1 MSFFSILIALLIEQI
16 RPLGR
21 KNPVRQWV
29 PELIHNTCRH
39 LDAGRAG
46 HALLIWSLLVLAP
59 ALAVIAAQ
67 WALAVLL
74 GWWAVLLWNVV
85 VLYFT
90 LGFRQFSYHLT
101 GIRKALDEN
110 KETVARQLLAQWRRL
125 DTREFARGH
134 IYQRVMEASTLAAH
148 RSVFGVFFWYAVLS
162 AFGVGPAGAVMYRFS
177 ELSYRVLHRQKNDA
191 LAQSHAVRDWFS
203 QWWALVDWLP
213 VRLTAVSFAMVGNF
227 EEVID
232 RWRGLEID
240 TPGLKVADNERVL
253 LSASFAAVNLVD
265 PGPQGEVA
273 SVMEPRL
280 VPEGAEIAGPQQHE
294 PLLGM
299 TELNLLI
306 GLVWRA
312 LILWMLLLALLSAAN
327 LLG

>member
-39 LDAGRAG
+39 LDAGGSG
-46 HALLIWSLLVLAP
+46 HAILIWGLLILAP
-59 ALAVIAAQ
+59 ALAVVAVQ
-67 WALAVLL
+67 WTLATLV

-101 GIRKALDEN
+101 GIRKALDED

-134 IYQRVMEASTLAAH
+134 IYQRVMEASALAAH

-162 AFGVGPAGAVMYRFS
+162 AFGIGPAGAVMYRFS
-177 ELSYRVLHRQKNDA
+177 ELCYRVLHRQESDVQ
-191 LAQSHAVRDWFS
+191 LQSQAVRAWFS
-203 QWWALVDWLP
+203 QWWAWIDWLP
-213 VRLTAVSFAMVGNF
+213 VRLTAISFAMVGNF
-227 EEVID
+227 EEVVD
-232 RWRGLEID
+232 RWRGLQIE
-240 TPGLKVADNERVL
+240 TPSLRVEDNERVL

-265 PGPQGEVA
+265 PGPQESSNAMLGPKNVPDAGE
-273 SVMEPRL
+273 L
-280 VPEGAEIAGPQQHE
+280 AGQRRYE

>member
-29 PELIHNTCRH
+29 PELIRSTCRH
-39 LDAGRAG
+39 FDAGGRG
-46 HALLIWSLLVLAP
+46 HAVLIWCVLVLAP
-59 ALAVIAAQ
+59 AFAVVFVQ
-67 WALAVLL
+67 WALGMFL

-85 VLYFT
+85 ILYFT

-110 KETVARQLLAQWRRL
+110 KESEARRLLAQWRRL
-125 DTREFARGH
+125 DTREFSRGH
-134 IYQRVMEASTLAAH
+134 IYQRVMEASTVAAH
-148 RSVFGVFFWYAVLS
+148 RSVFGVFFWYAVFS

-177 ELSYRVLHRQKNDA
+177 ELCYRMLHRQESEA
-191 LAQSHAVRDWFS
+191 LPQSPAVLAWFS
-203 QWWALVDWLP
+203 QWWAWIDWVA
-213 VRLTAVSFAMVGNF
+213 VRLTAISFAMVGNF

-232 RWRGLEID
+232 RWRSLQIE
-240 TPGLKVADNERVL
+240 TPGLRVVDNERVL

-265 PGPQGEVA
+265 PGPHGTPA
-273 SVMEPRL
+273 SVMEPKL
-280 VPEGAEIAGPQQHE
+280 APEGGELAGERHHE

-299 TELNLLI
+299 AELNLLI